1 MSVTMRCPKCG
12 NENRPEAR
20 FCDSCGNPLPR
31 QAEQAVTAGGNGA
44 AGIGPS
50 ALAQDGGGV
59 IGPPSVPVRVAGR
72 YLVGEFL
79 GRGGRKDVFRA
90 RDEVTGNDVALAL
103 YDMEGVGEA
112 ARARARREAAAMK
125 QLGAHPHVVSVLDAG
140 EADGRPYVV
149 STYMPGGDVSS
160 LLAEAPGGRLSPKQ
174 AIDIAIDLCRA
185 LEHAH
190 AHGIVHRD
198 LKPANVW
205 LGDDG
210 SAYLGDFGLATT
222 GQPRGGVLVGTVAYL
237 PPEQA
242 LGRPAGPAAD
252 LYSLGAMLYEMLTGR
267 PPFTG
272 SDAVTIISQHLSTDP
287 VPPSRLNPEIGRELD
302 SLVLDLLA
310 KDPEAR
316 PDSAVAV
323 RLRLEEA
330 RDAPPPDPD
339 PTPPPD
345 GNLLAGLAGGVFV
358 GREQEVAEMRK
369 VVEDALEGNGRLLLI
384 SGEPGIG
391 KTRISEELATYAR
404 LNGASVH
411 WGWCHEG
418 DGAPAYWPWA
428 QAIRSY
434 VREADPV
441 ALAWE
446 LGTGVDEI
454 ARVVPEAAE
463 RIGAPLPE
471 AGVEDEQD
479 RFRLFQ
485 AIGNFLANAA
495 ASRPLTI
502 VLDDLHW
509 ADEPSLLLLRYLS
522 AELWRSPLLI
532 IGTYRDVEVGR
543 HHPLSRVLADLI
555 TEERTWRV
563 NLRGLRPEDVARYV
577 ELTVGPGVSDEV
589 IRSVYEQT
597 EGNPFYMAEVV
608 RLMAAE
614 GSFFDPSAARRSI
627 PQGVRDVIGRRL
639 NRLSPKANEALRV
652 AAVIGRDFDRE
663 ALLAAID
670 GDDKEWVDEALAE
683 AVSARLMSEP
693 APGRFRFSHPL
704 VRETLYEEIG
714 PSRRPAIHARI
725 AAALERLFSSE
736 PERLERRLAQIAY
749 HYSMALAAGD
759 PEKAVEYSERAG
771 RQAISRLGYEEGA
784 EHLARAIEAL
794 DLAKPDPE
802 RRCSLML
809 QLGRAQIQA
818 GHPGEGRQT
827 LEKTAQLAR
836 ELGDQERLARAA
848 LGVART
854 IEAGTADREAAE
866 LLELALEGT
875 PEGDSIT
882 RALLTSA
889 LAEQQYWVDPQG
901 RSAELHREAVEMA
914 RRLGDEATLARTLSR
929 ANSVDLAPDSARRGI
944 AINTEIIELARS
956 AGDGELEL
964 GAYLM
969 RLREHLTLGDVV
981 DADRDLE
988 AYERLAGELRQPR
1001 HLWQVPLV
1009 RATRMMIEGR
1019 LDEAERFAVEARE
1032 AGERAGEPLAQQFY
1046 VLQCCLIYRW
1056 QDRLVEIAG
1065 SVFDKAARYPAVPL
1079 WQVVEALVHYELG
1092 DVEQARTRFD
1102 RIAEGDFAGL
1112 PLDEQWGAAVAM
1124 LCELAFRLGD
1134 GTRAEIL
1141 HGMLEP
1147 YSGQTVVAGRAATC
1161 WGPVDRCLGLASAA
1175 AGRLDRAVSELE
1187 AATEHAQQM
1196 GDRPFL
1202 AECGMNLSRVLSRR
1216 DRYGDRAWALK
1227 LVDRTLRAAQE
1238 MEMRGITRRALQ
1250 LKLEIQGLAG
1260 HNLATSI
1267 DEMVSAV
1274 RSEQPDIRAYAAPD
1288 GTVTILFSDIED
1300 SSIMIERLGDSRW
1313 LELLRRHNRI
1323 FRRQVRRHG
1332 GYEVKNQGDGFML
1345 AFADPAAALRC
1356 AIAVQREIEGVG
1368 GGEGVGVVGAAR
1380 VGESGGTRPGRT
1392 PRAGAGVAAPTEAT
1406 ERIRVRMG
1414 LHCGE
1419 TIAVGGDFFGR
1430 NVVVAARIAG
1440 QARGGEILASGALTS
1455 RVEESEEFGFG
1466 PAREIELKGLTG
1478 THTVRPVRWRADRE
1492 VRD

>member
-1 MSVTMRCPKCG
+1 MAVTIRCPECG
-12 NENRPEAR
+12 NENRAGAR
-20 FCDSCGNPLPR
+20 FCDSCGSPLP
-31 QAEQAVTAGGNGA
+31 AEQGA
-44 AGIGPS
+44 AVSPLGLIPPAGGPS
-50 ALAQDGGGV
+50 ALQQDGGGV
-59 IGPPSVPVRVAGR
+59 IGAPQAPVRVAGR
-72 YLVGEFL
+72 YVVGDFL

-90 RDEVTGNDVALAL
+90 RDEATGTDVALAL
-103 YDMEGVGEA
+103 YDMEGESEA
-112 ARARARREAAAMK
+112 ARARARREADAMK
-125 QLGAHPHVVSVLDAG
+125 QLGGHPHVVAVLDTG
-140 EADGRPYVV
+140 DENGRPYVV
-149 STYMPGGDVSS
+149 STYMPGGDVSN
-160 LLAEAPGGRLSPKQ
+160 LLAAAGGGRLPVQQ

-210 SAYLGDFGLATT
+210 AAYLGDFGLATT
-222 GQPRGGVLVGTVAYL
+222 GQPRGGALVGTVAYL
-237 PPEQA
+237 PPELA

-272 SDAVTIISQHLSTDP
+272 ADAVAIISQHLSTDP
-287 VPPSRLNPEIGRELD
+287 VRPSRLNPEIAPELD
-302 SLVLDLLA
+302 SLVLRLLA
-310 KDPEAR
+310 KDPADR
-316 PDSAVAV
+316 PDSATAV
-323 RLRLEEA
+323 RLLLEEA

-345 GNLLAGLAGGVFV
+345 QNLLAGLAGGVFV
-358 GREQEVAEMRK
+358 GREEEVGELRG
-369 VVEDALEGNGRLLLI
+369 VVEEALEGDGRLLLI
-384 SGEPGIG
+384 GGEPGIG
-391 KTRISEELATYAR
+391 KTRTAEELATYAR
-404 LNGASVH
+404 LRGASAH

-434 VREADPV
+434 VKEADPV

-471 AGVEDEQD
+471 GGVDDEQA

-485 AIGNFLANAA
+485 AIGTFLANAA
-495 ASRPLTI
+495 ASRPLAI

-509 ADEPSLLLLRYLS
+509 ADEPSLLLLRYLN
-522 AELWRSPLLI
+522 AEISRSPLLI

-555 TEERTWRV
+555 TEERTRRV
-563 NLRGLRPEDVARYV
+563 ILRGLRPGDVARYV
-577 ELTVGPGVSDEV
+577 EMTVGPGISEEV
-589 IRSVYEQT
+589 VQSVYEQT

-614 GSFFDPSAARRSI
+614 GSFFEGSLARRSI

-639 NRLSPKANEALRV
+639 DRLSPRANEALRIG
-652 AAVIGRDFDRE
+652 AVIGRDVDRP
-663 ALLAAID
+663 ALLAALN
-670 GDDKEWVDEALAE
+670 GDAEEWVDDALTE
-683 AVSARLMSEP
+683 AVAARLMSEP
-693 APGRFRFSHPL
+693 SAGRFRFAHPL

-771 RQAISRLGYEEGA
+771 RQAIARLGYEEGA

-794 DLAKPDPE
+794 ELTAPDPE
-802 RRCSLML
+802 RRCGLML
-809 QLGRAQIQA
+809 RLGRAQIQA
-818 GHPGEGRQT
+818 GHPGEGRLT
-827 LEKTAQLAR
+827 LEGAARLAA
-836 ELGDQERLARAA
+836 ELGDNERLAQAA
-848 LGVART
+848 LGIAQT
-854 IEAGTADREAAE
+854 IEPGVPDREAAD
-866 LLELALEGT
+866 LLERALARA
-875 PEGDSIT
+875 PEGDSAT

-901 RSAELHREAVEMA
+901 RSAELHREAVAMA
-914 RRLGDEATLARTLSR
+914 RRLGDDGTLARTLSR
-929 ANSVDLAPDSARRGI
+929 AISVDLAPEAARRGI
-944 AINTEIIELARS
+944 ETNTEIIELARR
-956 AGDGELEL
+956 ADDRELEMR
-964 GAYLM
+964 AYLN
-969 RLREHLTLGDVV
+969 RLRQYLTLGDVV
-981 DADRDLE
+981 SADRDLDACE
-988 AYERLAGELRQPR
+988 KLAAELRQPQ
-1001 HLWQVPLV
+1001 HLWQVPLL

-1019 LDEAERFAVEARE
+1019 LDDAERLAREARD

-1046 VLQCCLIYRW
+1046 VIQCCLMYRW
-1056 QDRLVEIAG
+1056 QGRLGEIAG
-1065 SVFDKAARYPAVPL
+1065 AVFDKAARYPAIPA
-1079 WQVVEALVHYELG
+1079 WQVAEALVHFELG
-1092 DVEQARTRFD
+1092 DVEQARARFD
-1102 RIAEGDFAGL
+1102 RMAENDFAAL
-1112 PLDEQWGAAVAM
+1112 PLDGQWGAALAM
-1124 LCELAFRLGD
+1124 LSELAFRLGD
-1134 GTRAEIL
+1134 AERAEVL
-1141 HGMLEP
+1141 HSLLEP

-1202 AECGMNLSRVLSRR
+1202 AECGMNLARVLSRR

-1227 LVDRTLRAAQE
+1227 LVDRCLRASQE
-1238 MEMRGITRRALQ
+1238 MEMRGITQRALR

-1274 RSEQPDIRAYAAPD
+1274 RTEQPDIRAYAAPD

-1300 SSIMIERLGDSRW
+1300 SSMMIERLGDARW
-1313 LELLRRHNRI
+1313 LELLRRHNRV
-1323 FRRQVRRHG
+1323 FRREVRSHG

-1345 AFADPAAALRC
+1345 AFANPAAALRC
-1356 AIAVQREIEGVG
+1356 AIAVQRAIEGDD
-1368 GGEGVGVVGAAR
+1368 GADAD
-1380 VGESGGTRPGRT
+1380 P
-1392 PRAGAGVAAPTEAT
+1392 A

-1414 LHCGE
+1414 LHSGE
-1419 TIAVGGDFFGR
+1419 TIAIGGDFFGR

-1440 QARGGEILASGALTS
+1440 QARGGEILASEALRS
-1455 RVEESEEFGFG
+1455 RVGDSGEFEFG
-1466 PAREIELKGLTG
+1466 AEREVELKGLTG
-1478 THTVRPVRWRADRE
+1478 THVVQPVKWQDG
-1492 VRD
+1492 

>member
-1 MSVTMRCPKCG
+1 MSVTITCPECG
-12 NENRPEAR
+12 NENRPGAR
-20 FCDSCGNPLPR
+20 FCDSCGNPLPQEVALPAA
-31 QAEQAVTAGGNGA
+31 QAAATAVG
-44 AGIGPS
+44 GPS
-50 ALAQDGGGV
+50 SLLQDGGGV
-59 IGPPSVPVRVAGR
+59 IGPPTSPVRIAGR
-72 YLVGEFL
+72 YLVGDFL

-90 RDEVTGNDVALAL
+90 RDEVTGEDVALAL

-112 ARARARREAAAMK
+112 ARARARREAEAMK
-125 QLGAHPHVVSVLDAG
+125 ALGGHPHVVSVLDAG
-140 EADGRPYVV
+140 EEAGRPFVV
-149 STYMPGGDVSS
+149 STYMPGGDVSQ
-160 LLAEAPGGRLSPKQ
+160 LLASVPGGRLPVKQ

-190 AHGIVHRD
+190 AHGIIHRD

-205 LGDDG
+205 LSDDG

-237 PPEQA
+237 PPELA
-242 LGRPAGPAAD
+242 LGRPASPGAD

-272 SDAVTIISQHLSTDP
+272 ADAVAIISQHLSADP
-287 VPPSRLNPEIGRELD
+287 VPASRLNPEVTPELD
-302 SLVLDLLA
+302 ALVLHLLA
-310 KDPEAR
+310 KEPEDR
-316 PDSAVAV
+316 PDSAIEV

-330 RDAPPPDPD
+330 RNAPPPDPD

-345 GNLLAGLAGGVFV
+345 RNPLAGLAGGVFV
-358 GREQEVAEMRK
+358 GREEEVAELRG

-384 SGEPGIG
+384 GGEPGIG
-391 KTRISEELATYAR
+391 KTRTAEELGTYAR
-404 LNGASVH
+404 LRGASVH

-434 VREADPV
+434 VKEADPV

-485 AIGNFLANAA
+485 AIGTFLANAA
-495 ASRPLTI
+495 ASRPLAI

-522 AELWRSPLLI
+522 AEISSSPLMI

-555 TEERTWRV
+555 TEERTRRV
-563 NLRGLRPEDVARYV
+563 ILRGLRPEDVSRYV
-577 ELTVGPGVSDEV
+577 EMTVGPGISNEV
-589 IRSVYEQT
+589 VESVYEQT

-614 GSFFDPSAARRSI
+614 GSFYDGTMARRSI

-639 NRLSPKANEALRV
+639 DRLSPETNDVLRI

-663 ALLAAID
+663 TLVATHGGEDPASI
-670 GDDKEWVDEALAE
+670 DEALGE
-683 AVSARLMSEP
+683 AISARLMSEP
-693 APGRFRFSHPL
+693 SPGRFRFSHPL

-736 PERLERRLAQIAY
+736 PERLERRLSLIAY

-759 PEKAVEYSERAG
+759 PEKAVDYSERAG

-784 EHLARAIEAL
+784 EHLARALEAL
-794 DLAKPDPE
+794 NLTDAPDAN

-809 QLGRAQIQA
+809 RLGRAQIQA
-818 GHPGEGRQT
+818 GHPSEGRRT
-827 LEKTAQLAR
+827 LERAAHLAD
-836 ELGDQERLARAA
+836 EIGDNEKFAKAA
-848 LGVART
+848 LGISQT
-854 IEAGTADREAAE
+854 IEPGMPDRDAAE
-866 LLELALEGT
+866 LLERALAAT
-875 PEGDSIT
+875 PAGDSIT

-901 RSAELHREAVEMA
+901 RSAELHREAVSMA
-914 RRLGDEATLARTLSR
+914 RRLGDDGTLARTLSR
-929 ANSVDLAPDSARRGI
+929 AISVDLAPDAARRGI
-944 AINTEIIELARS
+944 ETNAEIIELARR
-956 AGDGELEL
+956 AGDRELEMR
-964 GAYLM
+964 AYLL
-969 RLREHLTLGDVV
+969 RLRQHLVLGDVV
-981 DADRDLE
+981 LADRDLE
-988 AYERLAGELRQPR
+988 AYERLAADLRQPQ
-1001 HLWQVPLV
+1001 HLWQVPLL

-1019 LDEAERFAVEARE
+1019 LADAERLAAEARD
-1032 AGERAGEPLAQQFY
+1032 AGERAGEPLAEQFY
-1046 VLQCCLIYRW
+1046 VIQLCLSYRW
-1056 QDRLVEIAG
+1056 QDRLGEIA
-1065 SVFDKAARYPAVPL
+1065 SAVFDKAARYPAIPT
-1079 WQVVEALVHYELG
+1079 WQVVEALVHYEMG
-1092 DVEQARTRFD
+1092 DVEQARARFD
-1102 RIAEGDFAGL
+1102 RIAEGDFTSI
-1112 PLDEQWGAAVAM
+1112 PLDGQWGAALAM
-1124 LCELAFRLGD
+1124 LCELAFRLND
-1134 GTRAEIL
+1134 GHRAEVL
-1141 HGMLEP
+1141 HEMLEP

-1187 AATEHAQQM
+1187 AAAEHAQQM
-1196 GDRPFL
+1196 GDRPFM
-1202 AECGMNLSRVLSRR
+1202 AECGMNLARILSRR

-1227 LVDRTLRAAQE
+1227 LVDRCLRASQE
-1238 MEMRGITRRALQ
+1238 MEMRGITRRALR

-1274 RSEQPDIRAYAAPD
+1274 RTEQPDIRAYAAPD

-1300 SSIMIERLGDSRW
+1300 SSMMIERLGDQRW
-1313 LELLRRHNRI
+1313 LELLRNHNRT
-1323 FRRQVRRHG
+1323 FRREVRAHG

-1368 GGEGVGVVGAAR
+1368 SDEEVNPA
-1380 VGESGGTRPGRT
+1380 
-1392 PRAGAGVAAPTEAT
+1392 

-1419 TIAVGGDFFGR
+1419 TIAIGGDFFGR

-1440 QARGGEILASGALTS
+1440 QARGGEILASAVLRE
-1455 RVEESEEFGFG
+1455 RVGDDGEFEFGE
-1466 PAREIELKGLTG
+1466 AREVELKGLTG
-1478 THTVRPVRWRADRE
+1478 THAVQSVRWR
-1492 VRD
+1492 

>member
-1 MSVTMRCPKCG
+1 MTCPECG
-12 NENRPEAR
+12 NENRAGAR
-20 FCDSCGNPLPR
+20 FCDSCGSPLPR
-31 QAEQAVTAGGNGA
+31 SVESRAGTRAPAPITGGPA
-44 AGIGPS
+44 A
-50 ALAQDGGGV
+50 LLQDGGGV
-59 IGPPSVPVRVAGR
+59 IGPPPAPIRIADR

-90 RDEVTGNDVALAL
+90 RDETTGEDVALAL

-112 ARARARREAAAMK
+112 ARARARREAEAMK
-125 QLGAHPHVVSVLDAG
+125 ALGGHPHVVSVLDVG
-140 EADGRPYVV
+140 EEDGRPYVA
-149 STYMPGGDVSS
+149 STYMPGGDVSQ
-160 LLAEAPGGRLSPKQ
+160 LLATSPGGRLPVKQ

-237 PPEQA
+237 PPELA
-242 LGRPAGPAAD
+242 LGRPAGPSAD

-272 SDAVTIISQHLSTDP
+272 TDAVSIISQHLSADP
-287 VPPSRLNPEIGRELD
+287 VPPSRLNPEIAPELD
-302 SLVLDLLA
+302 SLVLKLLA
-310 KDPEAR
+310 KDPDSR

-323 RLRLEEA
+323 RLRLEQA

-345 GNLLAGLAGGVFV
+345 RNLLAGLAGGVFV
-358 GREQEVAEMRK
+358 GREEEVAELRG

-384 SGEPGIG
+384 GGEPGIG
-391 KTRISEELATYAR
+391 KTRTAEEVGTYAR
-404 LNGASVH
+404 LRGAGVH

-434 VREADPV
+434 VKEADPV

-463 RIGAPLPE
+463 RIGAPLPD
-471 AGVEDEQD
+471 AGVEDEDEQD

-485 AIGNFLANAA
+485 AISTFLANAA
-495 ASRPLTI
+495 ASRPLAI

-522 AELWRSPLLI
+522 AEISSSPLLI

-543 HHPLSRVLADLI
+543 HHPLSRVLADLV
-555 TEERTWRV
+555 TEERTYRV
-563 NLRGLRPEDVARYV
+563 ILRGLGPEDVARYV
-577 ELTVGPGVSDEV
+577 EMTVGPGVSDEV
-589 IRSVYEQT
+589 IQSVYEQT
-597 EGNPFYMAEVV
+597 EGNPFYMSEVV

-614 GSFFDPSAARRSI
+614 GSFFDGSSPRRAI

-639 NRLSPKANEALRV
+639 DRLSPRANEVLRI

-663 ALLAAID
+663 TLLAAHEGEDPEAI
-670 GDDKEWVDEALAE
+670 DEALAE
-683 AVSARLMSEP
+683 AVAARLMSEP
-693 APGRFRFSHPL
+693 SPGRFRFSHPL
-704 VRETLYEEIG
+704 IRETLYEEIG

-725 AAALERLFSSE
+725 AAALERLFSAE
-736 PERLERRLAQIAY
+736 PERLERRLALIAY

-759 PEKAVEYSERAG
+759 PEKAVDYSERAG
-771 RQAISRLGYEEGA
+771 RQAIARLGYEEGA
-784 EHLARAIEAL
+784 EHLGRALEAL
-794 DLAKPDPE
+794 DLTDTPDPN

-809 QLGRAQIQA
+809 RLGRAQIQA
-818 GHPGEGRQT
+818 GLPEEGRRT
-827 LEKTAQLAR
+827 LERAAHLAD
-836 ELGDQERLARAA
+836 ELGDSEKFARAA
-848 LGVART
+848 LGIAQT
-854 IEAGTADREAAE
+854 IEAGVPDHTAAD
-866 LLELALEGT
+866 LLERALAAT
-875 PEGDSIT
+875 PEGDSVT

-889 LAEQQYWVDPQG
+889 LAEQQYWFDPQG
-901 RSAELHREAVEMA
+901 RSAELHEEAVAMA
-914 RRLGDEATLARTLSR
+914 RRLRDDATLARTLSR
-929 ANSVDLAPDSARRGI
+929 AISVDMSPQAPRRGI
-944 AINTEIIELARS
+944 GTSSEIIELARR
-956 AGDGELEL
+956 AGDRELEMR
-964 GAYLM
+964 AYLM
-969 RLREHLTLGDVV
+969 RLSFHLALGDVV
-981 DADRDLE
+981 NADRDLE
-988 AYERLAGELRQPR
+988 GFERLAFDLRQPQ
-1001 HLWQVPLV
+1001 HLWQVPLL
-1009 RATRMMIEGR
+1009 RASRMMIEGR
-1019 LDEAERFAVEARE
+1019 LADAEQLAEEARD
-1032 AGERAGEPLAQQFY
+1032 AGERASEPLAQQFY
-1046 VLQCCLIYRW
+1046 VIQCCLIYRW
-1056 QDRLVEIAG
+1056 QDRLDEIAG
-1065 SVFDKAARYPAVPL
+1065 AVFDKAARYPAIPI
-1079 WQVVEALVHYELG
+1079 WQVMEALVHFEQG
-1092 DVEQARTRFD
+1092 DVEQSRSRFE
-1102 RIAEGDFAGL
+1102 RLAEGDFAGL
-1112 PLDEQWGAAVAM
+1112 PRDEQWSGALAM
-1124 LCELAFRLGD
+1124 LCEVAFRLGD
-1134 GTRAEIL
+1134 SARAETL
-1141 HGMLEP
+1141 HELLEP
-1147 YSGQTVVAGRAATC
+1147 YSGQTVVAGRSATC

-1202 AECGMNLSRVLSRR
+1202 AECGMNLARVLSRR

-1227 LVDRTLRAAQE
+1227 LVDRCLRASQE
-1238 MEMRGITRRALQ
+1238 MEMRGITRRALR
-1250 LKLEIQGLAG
+1250 LKLEIQGLAE

-1274 RSEQPDIRAYAAPD
+1274 RTEQPDIRAYAAPD

-1300 SSIMIERLGDSRW
+1300 SSMMIERLGDRRW

-1323 FRRQVRRHG
+1323 FRREVRAHG

-1356 AIAVQREIEGVG
+1356 AIAVQREIEG
-1368 GGEGVGVVGAAR
+1368 E
-1380 VGESGGTRPGRT
+1380 
-1392 PRAGAGVAAPTEAT
+1392 AGSAEDPA
-1406 ERIRVRMG
+1406 ERIRVRIGM
-1414 LHCGE
+1414 HSGE
-1419 TIAVGGDFFGR
+1419 TIAIGGDFFGR

-1440 QARGGEILASGALTS
+1440 QARGGEILVSEALSS
-1455 RVEESEEFGFG
+1455 RVGDEGEFEFG
-1466 PAREIELKGLTG
+1466 PKREVELKGLTG
-1478 THTVRPVRWRADRE
+1478 SHVVRSVRWRE
-1492 VRD
+1492 EQEH

>member
-1 MSVTMRCPKCG
+1 MRCPECG
-12 NENRPEAR
+12 NENRPGAR
-20 FCDSCGNPLPR
+20 FCDSCGSPLPEPAKPPAAAL
-31 QAEQAVTAGGNGA
+31 AEGRLSG
-44 AGIGPS
+44 GPS
-50 ALAQDGGGV
+50 ALMQDGGGV
-59 IGPPSVPVRVAGR
+59 IGPPPSPVRIANR
-72 YLVGEFL
+72 YLVGDFL

-90 RDEVTGNDVALAL
+90 RDELTGQDVALAL

-112 ARARARREAAAMK
+112 ARARARREAEAMK
-125 QLGAHPHVVSVLDAG
+125 ALGDHPHVVAVLDVG
-140 EADGRPYVV
+140 EEDGRPYVV
-149 STYMPGGDVSS
+149 STYMPGGDVSQ
-160 LLAEAPGGRLSPKQ
+160 LLASVPGGRLEVKQ
-174 AIDIAIDLCRA
+174 AVDIAIDLCRA

-237 PPEQA
+237 PPELA

-272 SDAVTIISQHLSTDP
+272 PDAVAIISQHLSADP
-287 VPPSRLNPEIGRELD
+287 VPPSRLNPEISPELD
-302 SLVLDLLA
+302 ALVLNLLA
-310 KDPEAR
+310 KDPEDR
-316 PDSAVAV
+316 PDSAIAV
-323 RLRLEEA
+323 RLRLEDA

-345 GNLLAGLAGGVFV
+345 RNLLAGLAGGVFV
-358 GREQEVAEMRK
+358 GREEEVAQMRGA
-369 VVEDALEGNGRLLLI
+369 VEDALEGNGRLLLI
-384 SGEPGIG
+384 GGEPGIG
-391 KTRISEELATYAR
+391 KTRTAEELGTYAR
-404 LNGASVH
+404 LRGFSVH
-411 WGWCHEG
+411 WGWSHEG
-418 DGAPAYWPWA
+418 EGAPAYWPWA

-434 VREADPV
+434 VKEADPV

-485 AIGNFLANAA
+485 AIGTFLANAA
-495 ASRPLTI
+495 ASRPLAI

-522 AELWRSPLLI
+522 AEISSSPLLI

-555 TEERTWRV
+555 TEERTQRII
-563 NLRGLRPEDVARYV
+563 LRGLRPEDVARYV
-577 ELTVGPGVSDEV
+577 EMTVGPGVSQEV
-589 IRSVYEQT
+589 IDSVYEQT

-614 GSFFDPSAARRSI
+614 GSFFDGAVARRSI

-639 NRLSPKANEALRV
+639 DRLSTQANEVLRT

-663 ALLAAID
+663 TLLAAHED
-670 GDDKEWVDEALAE
+670 GEAAAIDEALAE
-683 AVSARLMSEP
+683 AVEARLMSQP
-693 APGRFRFSHPL
+693 SPGRFRFSHPL

-725 AAALERLFSSE
+725 AAAVEHLFSAE
-736 PERLERRLAQIAY
+736 PERLERRLPLIAY

-784 EHLARAIEAL
+784 EHLARALEAL
-794 DLAKPDPE
+794 NLTESPDPV

-809 QLGRAQIQA
+809 SLGRAQIRA
-818 GHPGEGRQT
+818 GQPDEGRRT
-827 LEKTAQLAR
+827 LESAARLAD
-836 ELGDQERLARAA
+836 EIGDNEKFARAA
-848 LGVART
+848 LGIAQT
-854 IEAGTADREAAE
+854 IEPGVADRDTSD
-866 LLELALEGT
+866 LLERALATT
-875 PEGDSIT
+875 PEGDSVT

-889 LAEQQYWVDPQG
+889 LAEQEYWVDPQG
-901 RSAELHREAVEMA
+901 RSAELHEEAVAMA
-914 RRLGDEATLARTLSR
+914 RRLGDDATLARTLSR
-929 ANSVDLAPDSARRGI
+929 AISVDMTPEAPRRGI
-944 AINTEIIELARS
+944 ETSTEIVELARR
-956 AGDGELEL
+956 AGDRELEMR
-964 GAYLM
+964 AYLM
-969 RLREHLTLGDVV
+969 RLRFRLALGDVV
-981 DADRDLE
+981 DADRDLD
-988 AYERLAGELRQPR
+988 AYERLAADLRQPQ
-1001 HLWQVPLV
+1001 HLWQVPLL
-1009 RATRMMIEGR
+1009 RASRMMIEGR
-1019 LDEAERFAVEARE
+1019 LEDAERLAEEARD

-1046 VLQCCLIYRW
+1046 VIQCCLMYRW
-1056 QDRLVEIAG
+1056 QDRLGEIAG
-1065 SVFDKAARYPAVPL
+1065 AVFDKAARYPAIPI
-1079 WQVVEALVHYELG
+1079 WQVIEALVHFELG
-1092 DVEQARTRFD
+1092 EVEQARARFD
-1102 RIAEGDFAGL
+1102 RIAEGDFEGL
-1112 PLDEQWGAAVAM
+1112 PLDGQWGASVAM

-1134 GTRAEIL
+1134 SQRAEVL
-1141 HGMLEP
+1141 HGLLEP

-1187 AATEHAQQM
+1187 AASEHAQQM
-1196 GDRPFL
+1196 GDRPFI
-1202 AECGMNLSRVLSRR
+1202 AECGMNLARVLSRR

-1227 LVDRTLRAAQE
+1227 LVDRCLRAAQE
-1238 MEMRGITRRALQ
+1238 MEMHGITRRALS
-1250 LKLEIQGLAG
+1250 LKLDIQGLSS

-1274 RSEQPDIRAYAAPD
+1274 RTEQPDIRAYAAPD

-1300 SSIMIERLGDSRW
+1300 SSMMIERLGDQRW

-1323 FRRQVRRHG
+1323 FRRQVRAHG

-1345 AFADPAAALRC
+1345 VFADPAAALRC
-1356 AIAVQREIEGVG
+1356 AIAVQREIEGVEPG
-1368 GGEGVGVVGAAR
+1368 GAEGTAVGGAA
-1380 VGESGGTRPGRT
+1380 VDP
-1392 PRAGAGVAAPTEAT
+1392 A

-1414 LHCGE
+1414 LHSGE
-1419 TIAVGGDFFGR
+1419 TIAIGGDFFGR

-1440 QARGGEILASGALTS
+1440 QARGGEILASAALRS
-1455 RVEESEEFGFG
+1455 RLAEDDEFEFG
-1466 PAREIELKGLTG
+1466 PPREVELKGLTG
-1478 THTVRPVRWRADRE
+1478 THTVHSVRWQD
-1492 VRD
+1492 D